1 MAGEALKLGV
11 YLGERDRSGGRLLAD
26 AVLDV
31 FAEHELRASLLLR
44 GVEGF
49 GAKHRLL
56 SERTLTLSEDL
67 PLLATAVDTP
77 ERVRAA
83 VEHVRRISRHGL
95 ITLERVSVLD
105 GQERQPPAPEPGRAP
120 EPGQVPEPGR
130 ALKLTAYLGRH
141 DRAPRGGRTG
151 PAYLAAVDCLH
162 RHGLDGATVQLG
174 LDGTA
179 GGARRRAGFFARNAD
194 VPMTV
199 TSVGEPAAL
208 WRAVGELRELLARA
222 TMTLERIQVCK
233 RDGALLS
240 EPGPP
245 PAECDGGEWWQQLVV
260 YAGERSRHGHEPLYS
275 ALVRRLRMEGAAGA
289 TALRGI
295 WGYHGA
301 HRPHGERFL
310 SLARHVPVLVV
321 LLDTPANM
329 RRWFAIVDE
338 VTHETGLVAS
348 EYALIA
354 R

>member
-67 PLLATAVDTP
+67 PLLATAVDAP

-83 VEHVRRISRHGL
+83 VEHVRQISRHGL

-105 GQERQPPAPEPGRAP
+105 ENVDVPAELAQART
-120 EPGQVPEPGR
+120 
-130 ALKLTAYLGRH
+130 LKLTVYLGRR
-141 DRAPRGGRTG
+141 DRRADGAGRAR

-179 GGARRRAGFFARNAD
+179 AGARRRAGFFARNAD

-199 TSVGEPAAL
+199 TSVGEAASL
-208 WRAVGELRELLARA
+208 RRALGELQTLLDGP
-222 TMTLERIQVCK
+222 TTTLERVQVCK
-233 RDGALLS
+233 RDGELLATPAPPQRV
-240 EPGPP
+240 PG
-245 PAECDGGEWWQQLVV
+245 AESWQQLVV
-260 YAGERSRHGHEPLYS
+260 YAGERSRHGHQPLYS
-275 ALVRRLRMEGAAGA
+275 ALVRRLRAEGAAGA

-338 VTHETGLVAS
+338 ATAETGLVTN
-348 EYALIA
+348 EYAQVL
-354 R
+354 